1 MSDNFSNYS
10 NESLNDSFERYLN
23 NFNNSYEKN
32 QYFQQEL
39 EFFTVETE
47 KTQETNNEKETA
59 LKILEDSF
67 FTIDVNKKGEEQF
80 INYGDINY
88 DNGLKQIPFEEL
100 KNVKINDKSENLETN
115 YHKFID
121 FLEDIV
127 NYMKKEF
134 NNNYTFKI
142 DLIFKMENKKNK
154 KKSQDNL
161 SFKIDCLYRVHI
173 PGEEVMEFKDNNILV
188 NGASEGLIS
197 LINEIKYGNYEF

>member
-100 KNVKINDKSENLETN
+100 KNVKINDKSEILETN
-115 YHKFID
+115 YQKFLD

-142 DLIFKMENKKNK
+142 DLIFKMENKNNK

-173 PGEEVMEFKDNNILV
+173 PSEEVMEFKDNNILV

>member
-100 KNVKINDKSENLETN
+100 KNVKINDKSETLETN

-173 PGEEVMEFKDNNILV
+173 PSEEVMEFKDNNILV